1 MHLAIQCCIK
11 WRFPAPSSSVAPRIP
26 FNFVDFTAG
35 SWDADFYAT
44 FQARHRCTYL
54 VELPVYLV
62 QARSVDPVSVDVDL
76 PNVLNLYL
84 KPHFMASVLADLGLI
99 PSNWAE
105 HI

>member
-1 MHLAIQCCIK
+1 MPFSTLAILK
-11 WRFPAPSSSVAPRIP
+11 LGSRLP
-26 FNFVDFTAG
+26 DF
-35 SWDADFYAT
+35 SAT
-44 FQARHRCTYL
+44 FRASASGEPGIFTFY
-54 VELPVYLV
+54 ELLIWC
-62 QARSVDPVSVDVDL
+62 RSVEPVSVSRL